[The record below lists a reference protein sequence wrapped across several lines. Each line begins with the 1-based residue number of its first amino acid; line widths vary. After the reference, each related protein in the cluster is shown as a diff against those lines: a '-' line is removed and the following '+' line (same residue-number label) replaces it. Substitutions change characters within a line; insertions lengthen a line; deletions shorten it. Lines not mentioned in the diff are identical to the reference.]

1 MATGYRKDLGD
12 LKGLA
17 QSIQAV
23 GLLHPIVV
31 ATGGKLIAGERRLKA
46 CRMLGW
52 DKVPVTKIDLAEIL
66 NGEQAENINGSRHAE
81 VYRV

>member
-1 MATGYRKDLGD
+1 VAVRLPINQIRVGHRVRKDLGD

-17 QSIQAV
+17 QSIEAV

-52 DKVPVTKIDLAEIL
+52 DKAGNQKGKLGVSSMRRA
-66 NGEQAENINGSRHAE
+66 NRRS
-81 VYRV
+81 